1 MNVLNKIIIAFF
13 GLLSLAMLTGAL
25 GTGAVFYL
33 DWKAGRLIERHGSE
47 AALSSRAAFL
57 AHSALRLESEI
68 SANPL
73 LLQQSPLR
81 NRWTQT
87 FADLDAALAETE
99 KNGEKKDAD
108 VEESRR
114 LLGAYRT
121 AARTLGEMVDTGF
134 LRLPLQVVPILGPHA
149 GSLASI
155 AKTSEARAQAAFEN
169 IQAAPA
175 IFSGTARTIAVICG
189 TVVGTGTI
197 LVVIMSISIFRTL
210 SGPIRVT
217 LDLATKMSSG
227 DLTVEF
233 ESKRTD
239 EFGRIWKA
247 FKSIVHRLREVL
259 GQVASVSRQ
268 VASVSHHVSEAT
280 NQFSLNAQTQAS
292 ASEEISAAVEELI
305 ASIQTVANDAR
316 EQVRLVGDLSS
327 GLTELS
333 GRIADTD
340 ERFKQGRTV
349 AASLVDEAHL
359 AQAAM
364 GTLRSSME
372 GITENSQRVSEIVE
386 IISDISDRINLLSL
400 NASIEAAR
408 AGDAGR
414 GFAVVATEISRLAD
428 QTAASIKNIS
438 QLTLENEQEV
448 RGGADSTAATAS
460 GLGRIQEGVQSLASV
475 IEDLSMA
482 MAAQVAANSTVS
494 RSLSTL
500 EVSAD
505 GIRQASAEQSQST
518 DEIARSI
525 QEITGMSQNTAG
537 RAEDLAKTASDLR
550 RMAGVVSDRLGFFKI
565 TEDPGESA

>member
-13 GLLSLAMLTGAL
+13 GLLALAMITGAL

-33 DWKAGRLIERHGSE
+33 DWKAGRLIEEHGS
-47 AALSSRAAFL
+47 AAANASRAAFV
-57 AHSALRLESEI
+57 AGSALRLESEVA
-68 SANPL
+68 ANPL
-73 LLQQSPLR
+73 LLQQGPVR
-81 NRWTQT
+81 ARWSQT
-87 FADLDAALAETE
+87 FTDLESALNRLQGQGA
-99 KNGEKKDAD
+99 KDAD
-108 VEESRR
+108 LEEARR
-114 LLGAYRT
+114 LLGGYR
-121 AARTLGEMVDTGF
+121 AAAKTLEDLAAAGF
-134 LRLPLQVVPILGPHA
+134 LRLPVEAAPILSPHA
-149 GSLASI
+149 GSLAFI
-155 AKTSEARAQAAFEN
+155 ARTTEARAGRSFEN

-175 IFSGTARTIAVICG
+175 LFSETARTIAFICG
-189 TVVGTGTI
+189 GIVGTGTI

-210 SGPIRVT
+210 REPLRVT
-217 LDLATKMSSG
+217 LDLATKMSGG

-233 ESKRTD
+233 EASRKD
-239 EFGRIWKA
+239 EFGRIWQA
-247 FKSIVHRLREVL
+247 FRSIIHRLREVL

-268 VASVSHHVSEAT
+268 VASVSQSVSEAT
-280 NQFSLNAQTQAS
+280 HQFSQNAQTQAS

-333 GRIADTD
+333 GRISDTD
-340 ERFKQGRTV
+340 ERFQQGRTV
-349 AASLVDEAHL
+349 AASLVEEAHR

-364 GTLRSSME
+364 GTLRSSMD

-448 RGGADSTAATAS
+448 RGGADSTAATAA
-460 GLGRIQEGVQSLASV
+460 GLERIGDGVRSLASV
-475 IEDLSMA
+475 IEDLSTA

-494 RSLSTL
+494 RSLSIL

-505 GIRQASAEQSQST
+505 GIRQASAEQSLST
-518 DEIARSI
+518 DEIAKSI
-525 QEITGMSQNTAG
+525 QEITGMSQSTAG
-537 RAEDLAKTASDLR
+537 RAEELAKTASDLR

-565 TEDPGESA
+565 GDAS